1 MEEENELNLNFI
13 LIVNLV
19 EEFIIEVWIEEGSV
33 EEWLIGN
40 MDIMM

>member
-19 EEFIIEVWIEEGSV
+19 EEFIIEVWIEEVSV